1 MPESVADDE
10 RRLAEALEASVLR
23 RTGRA
28 DAVASLA
35 QRSVGADLYSYETR
49 LVEARYASGARETV
63 FLKDFA
69 GSRLPKDEPLRR
81 RRERELAVYER
92 LLPESSLGVPDYIG
106 KVWDE
111 SLDRF
116 WLLIEYVPGVELGYR
131 PFERWIDAA
140 AWLGRF
146 HAYADARPE
155 LVEHPALAR
164 HDEEFFGQHGRA
176 ARATL
181 GRVSD
186 ELARRFAPVADVYD
200 AVTRRVWSGP
210 ETPVPTLVHGAF
222 RPHNI
227 LVDDATD
234 RVAPIDWES
243 AAVGTR
249 FHDFGCLADGFTG
262 SEWTG
267 LRDAYVSA
275 AASSGLSAPS
285 EREMRFHCAHVS
297 MHRTMYWLGMTIEN
311 GDSPERTAGIVDL
324 AERLCDALRES
335 ADR

>member
-1 MPESVADDE
+1 MPEAAADDE
-10 RRLAEALEASVLR
+10 RRLAEALEASVLH

-28 DAVASLA
+28 DAVASLT

-63 FLKDFA
+63 FLKNFA

-92 LLPESSLGVPDYIG
+92 LLPESSLGVPAYIG

-155 LVEHPALAR
+155 LARHPALAR
-164 HDEEFFGQHGRA
+164 HDGEFFGQHSRA

-186 ELARRFAPVADVYD
+186 ELARRFAPVAERLRRRDEARVGRSGD
-200 AVTRRVWSGP
+200 AGPDAGPRGVPPAQHPRGRRHRPGGADRLGERRDRHAVPRLRMPGRRV
-210 ETPVPTLVHGAF
+210 H
-222 RPHNI
+222 
-227 LVDDATD
+227 
-234 RVAPIDWES
+234 RVRGGRGC
-243 AAVGTR
+243 GTR
-249 FHDFGCLADGFTG
+249 TCRRRRRADCPRRRSARCASTARTCRCTGRCTG
-262 SEWTG
+262 S
-267 LRDAYVSA
+267 A
-275 AASSGLSAPS
+275 
-285 EREMRFHCAHVS
+285 
-297 MHRTMYWLGMTIEN
+297 
-311 GDSPERTAGIVDL
+311 
-324 AERLCDALRES
+324 
-335 ADR
+335 